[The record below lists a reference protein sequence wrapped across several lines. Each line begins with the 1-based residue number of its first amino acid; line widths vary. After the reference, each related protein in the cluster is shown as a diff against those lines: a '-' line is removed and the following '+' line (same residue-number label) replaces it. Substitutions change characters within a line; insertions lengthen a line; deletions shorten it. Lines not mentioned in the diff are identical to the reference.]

1 MYLLDETKI
10 MEKLHLNELNKKQLK
25 IIYDYEKEVDN
36 SVRDIIISLFANLIF
51 TCISNYEILSLII
64 SIVNMIFPIR
74 FWYYISI
81 GKNKLLK
88 EIKLYQ

>member
-36 SVRDIIISLFANLIF
+36 SVRDIIISLFVNLIF

>member
-10 MEKLHLNELNKKQLK
+10 MEKLHLKELNHKQLK

-36 SVRDIIISLFANLIF
+36 SVRDIIISLFASLIF
-51 TCISNYEILSLII
+51 TYISNYEILSLII
-64 SIVNMIFPIR
+64 AIVNMIFPIR

-81 GKNKLLK
+81 GKKKLLK
-88 EIKLYQ
+88 KIKLYQ

>member
-10 MEKLHLNELNKKQLK
+10 MEKLHLKELNHKQLK

-36 SVRDIIISLFANLIF
+36 SVRDIIISLFASLIF
-51 TCISNYEILSLII
+51 TYISNYEILSLII
-64 SIVNMIFPIR
+64 AIVNMIFPIR

-81 GKNKLLK
+81 GKKKLFK
-88 EIKLYQ
+88 KIKLYQ

>member
-51 TCISNYEILSLII
+51 TYISNYEILSLII
-64 SIVNMIFPIR
+64 SMVNMIFPIR
-74 FWYYISI
+74 FWYY
-81 GKNKLLK
+81 KRTRKDTVFL
-88 EIKLYQ
+88 